1 MELWWCDISHDT
13 TIFPNGIS
21 SFQSVCVCV
30 RTGLWMCVYRSV
42 SAFVCKCLGE
52 GGGYVCI
59 CLYICLNA
67 CVYMCVFVLHVC
79 VCVCTYY
86 LQKVLSLL
94 LHVGVQELTEK
105 KQQEFLEHQMRLGMQ
120 QEELMSVVEQRQHQ
134 DLEQQRNIVEKKHL
148 ARFGGSFLCLFDFVL
163 VSPVLS
169 LASVLFFDFLLVSPV
184 LSLASVLFFDF
195 LLVSPVLS
203 LASVLFFDFLL
214 VSPVLSLASVLFFDF
229 LLVSPVLSLA
239 SVLFFDF
246 LLVSPVL
253 SLASVLFFD
262 FVLVSPVLSLASVL
276 LFPESDLF
284 SLVWFWSVSMPVH
297 FFVSLL
303 QYNNTLLI
311 LKLKRKFSCPPLT
324 NNKK

>member
-1 MELWWCDISHDT
+1 M
-13 TIFPNGIS
+13 
-21 SFQSVCVCV
+21 
-30 RTGLWMCVYRSV
+30 
-42 SAFVCKCLGE
+42 
-52 GGGYVCI
+52 
-59 CLYICLNA
+59 
-67 CVYMCVFVLHVC
+67 
-79 VCVCTYY
+79 
-86 LQKVLSLL
+86 
-94 LHVGVQELTEK
+94 QELTEK

-120 QEELMSVVEQRQHQ
+120 QEELMSVVEQRQRQ

-148 ARFGGSFLCLFDFVL
+148 SRFGGSLLCLFDFVL
-163 VSPVLS
+163 VSPVLSLASVLFFDFLLVLSLASVLFFDFLLVLSLASVLLFDFLLVLSLASVLLFDFLLVLS

-195 LLVSPVLS
+195 V
-203 LASVLFFDFLL
+203 
-214 VSPVLSLASVLFFDF
+214 
-229 LLVSPVLSLA
+229 
-239 SVLFFDF
+239 
-246 LLVSPVL
+246 LVSPVL